1 MKTAPAVA
9 AGNTM
14 VFKSSEK
21 SPLGALAFGEL
32 VKEAGFPPG
41 VINIVTGG
49 GKVGAMLAGHMDI
62 AKVAFTGSAA
72 AGRQVQIAA
81 AKSNLKHCSLELGG
95 KSPALIFDD
104 ADLENAL
111 EHNSQGF
118 LLNSGQVCA
127 AASRILVQEGIAP
140 KFVEGLKGAFE
151 KFSSAMGDA
160 SSEQVYLGPLADK
173 KQFDRVMGFLE
184 EGKKDGVEV
193 LVGGVRKG
201 EKGQFVEPTVLLNPD
216 GKSKVYNEEIFGP
229 VAVMRTFKTEEEAI
243 EMANDTTYGLGCEL
257 QCLNVR
263 HYELTF
269 FLATIFT
276 NDIARALR
284 VAGKI
289 QSGTV
294 SINSSFFPSPAT
306 PFGGYKQSGYGR
318 ESGRDGLKQY
328 LQAKTIH
335 INMNTSKQG

>member
-21 SPLGALAFGEL
+21 SPLGALAIGEL
-32 VKEAGFPPG
+32 IKEAGFPPG

-72 AGRQVQIAA
+72 TGRQVQIAA

-111 EHNSQGF
+111 EHNSEGF
-118 LLNSGQVCA
+118 LLNSGQVCV

-140 KFVEGLKGAFE
+140 KFVQGLKGAFE
-151 KFSSAMGDA
+151 KFSGAMGDA

-184 EGKKDGVEV
+184 EGKKDHVEV

-229 VAVMRTFKTEEEAI
+229 VVVLRTFKTEEEAI
-243 EMANDTTYGLGCEL
+243 EMANDTSYGLGCEL
-257 QCLNVR
+257 QCFNVR
-263 HYELTF
+263 QYELTYL
-269 FLATIFT
+269 LATIFT
-276 NDIARALR
+276 ND
-284 VAGKI
+284 
-289 QSGTV
+289 
-294 SINSSFFPSPAT
+294 
-306 PFGGYKQSGYGR
+306 
-318 ESGRDGLKQY
+318 
-328 LQAKTIH
+328 
-335 INMNTSKQG
+335 

>member
-1 MKTAPAVA
+1 
-9 AGNTM
+9 M

-21 SPLGALAFGEL
+21 SPLGSLAFGEL
-32 VKEAGFPPG
+32 IKEAGFPPG
-41 VINIVTGG
+41 VVNIVTGG

-118 LLNSGQVCA
+118 LLNSGQVCV

-229 VAVMRTFKTEEEAI
+229 VVVMRTFKTEEEAI
-243 EMANDTTYGLGCEL
+243 EMANDTSYGLGCEL
-257 QCLNVR
+257 QMR
-263 HYELTF
+263 QRT
-269 FLATIFT
+269 
-276 NDIARALR
+276 
-284 VAGKI
+284 G
-289 QSGTV
+289 
-294 SINSSFFPSPAT
+294 
-306 PFGGYKQSGYGR
+306 
-318 ESGRDGLKQY
+318 
-328 LQAKTIH
+328 
-335 INMNTSKQG
+335 NMN

>member
-1 MKTAPAVA
+1 MI
-9 AGNTM
+9 
-14 VFKSSEK
+14 FKSSEK
-21 SPLGALAFGEL
+21 SPLGAIAYGEL
-32 VKEAGFPPG
+32 IKEAGFPPG
-41 VINIVTGG
+41 VINIVTGD

-118 LLNSGQVCA
+118 LMNSGQVCV

-140 KFVEGLKGAFE
+140 KLVEGLKGAFE
-151 KFSSAMGDA
+151 KFSGAMGDP

-184 EGKKDGVEV
+184 EGKKDHVEV
-193 LVGGVRKG
+193 LVGGTRKG
-201 EKGQFVEPTVLLNPD
+201 EKGQFVEPTILLNPD

-243 EMANDTTYGLGCEL
+243 EMANDTSYGLGCAFAMFS
-257 QCLNVR
+257 NVR
-263 HYELTF
+263 QCQLTYL
-269 FLATIFT
+269 LATIFT

-294 SINSSFFPSPAT
+294 AINSTFFPATAT

-318 ESGRDGLKQY
+318 EGGRNGLSQY

-335 INMNTSKQG
+335 INMNTSKKD